1 MKSKK
6 PFDQYTKDDIDKY
19 RFQFVKN
26 TLRRA
31 SYRWPWRNV
40 AIKRA
45 WLEWGKYKCEKCKK
59 VVPSKEKQLDHTQ
72 PVVDIK
78 KGFEGWDKYCERL
91 FTDSLG
97 FKVLCLSCHEK
108 KTKRE
113 NVARRKYKNG

>member
-6 PFDQYTKDDIDKY
+6 PYDQYTKDEIDKY
-19 RFQFVKN
+19 RFQFIKN

-31 SYRWPWRNV
+31 SYRWPWRSV
-40 AIKRA
+40 ATKRA
-45 WLEWGKYKCEKCKK
+45 WLEWGKYQCEKCKK
-59 VVPSKEKQLDHTQ
+59 VVPAKEKQLDHTL

-91 FTDSLG
+91 FTDSSG
-97 FKVLCLSCHEK
+97 FKVLCLECHES

-113 NVARRKYKNG
+113 NTLRRKYKNE